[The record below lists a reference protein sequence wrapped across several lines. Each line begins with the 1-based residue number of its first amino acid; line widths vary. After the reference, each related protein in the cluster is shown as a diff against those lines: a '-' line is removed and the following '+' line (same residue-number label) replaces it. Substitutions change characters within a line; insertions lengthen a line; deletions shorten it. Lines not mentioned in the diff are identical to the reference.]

1 MSQIDERRQAMLDM
15 IANINKVEG
24 FDPSVFTVEFTDM
37 NTGNKRL
44 RLPVLIQI
52 AWFRLLYPKGKFDVK
67 VTPGRDCFAATA
79 RVYFDY
85 KDPVEAYVS
94 EATASRGVCKEMPS
108 VSPREWAQTA
118 ALGIALR
125 NAGFG
130 LQFEMAGESF
140 SANAPDEFIMDL
152 TDGEVPGLE
161 ASVNAGGA
169 TAQPTVTVAEAPVVK
184 AEPERELTLEE
195 KYQLALKVE
204 YPLPKYKGRT
214 FGDVL
219 YLEPNAISY
228 IATKYTGD
236 PAVKEAAKVICEY
249 AASQAA

>member
-1 MSQIDERRQAMLDM
+1 MSQIDERRQAMLDL
-15 IANINKVEG
+15 ISNINKVEG
-24 FDPSVFTVEFTDM
+24 FDPSVFTVEYTDM

-44 RLPVLIQI
+44 RLPVVIQI
-52 AWFRLLYPKGKFDVK
+52 AWFRLLYPKGKFDIK
-67 VTPGRDCFAATA
+67 VTPSKDCFAATA
-79 RVYFDY
+79 KVYFDY

-94 EATASRGVCKEMPS
+94 EATASRGVCKELPS

-140 SANAPDEFIMDL
+140 AENAPDEFIMDL
-152 TDGEVPGLE
+152 TEGEVPG
-161 ASVNAGGA
+161 ATPATSIGANAVSAAA
-169 TAQPTVTVAEAPVVK
+169 TPIEAPAAK

-219 YLEPNAISY
+219 YLDPNAISY

-236 PAVKEAAKVICEY
+236 PAVKEAAKIICEY

>member
-15 IANINKVEG
+15 ISNINKVEG

-52 AWFRLLYPKGKFDVK
+52 AWFRLLYPKGKFDIK

-152 TDGEVPGLE
+152 AEGEIPGVTPSEGTGANTGAALTT
-161 ASVNAGGA
+161 AS
-169 TAQPTVTVAEAPVVK
+169 TTEVK
-184 AEPERELTLEE
+184 QEPERELTLEE

-219 YLEPNAISY
+219 YLDPNAISY

-236 PAVKEAAKVICEY
+236 PAVKEAAKIICEY

>member
-15 IANINKVEG
+15 ISNINKVEG

-52 AWFRLLYPKGKFDVK
+52 AWFRLLYPKGKFDIK

-140 SANAPDEFIMDL
+140 SANAPDEFILDL
-152 TDGEVPGLE
+152 AEGEIPGV
-161 ASVNAGGA
+161 ASSEGTGA
-169 TAQPTVTVAEAPVVK
+169 NTGAAPTTVSTTEVK
-184 AEPERELTLEE
+184 QEPERELTLEE

-219 YLEPNAISY
+219 YLDPNAISY

>member
-52 AWFRLLYPKGKFDVK
+52 AWFRLLYPKGKFDIK

-152 TDGEVPGLE
+152 AEGEIPGVTPSEGTGANTGAALTT
-161 ASVNAGGA
+161 AS
-169 TAQPTVTVAEAPVVK
+169 TTEVK
-184 AEPERELTLEE
+184 QEPERELTLEE

-219 YLEPNAISY
+219 YLDPNAISY

>member
-52 AWFRLLYPKGKFDVK
+52 AWFRLLYPKGKFDIK

-94 EATASRGVCKEMPS
+94 EATASRGVCNEMPS

-140 SANAPDEFIMDL
+140 SANAPDEFILDL
-152 TDGEVPGLE
+152 AEGEIPGVAPSE
-161 ASVNAGGA
+161 GTGANTGAAPTTAS
-169 TAQPTVTVAEAPVVK
+169 TTEVK
-184 AEPERELTLEE
+184 QEPERELTLEE

-219 YLEPNAISY
+219 YLDPNAISY

>member
-15 IANINKVEG
+15 ISNINKVEG

-52 AWFRLLYPKGKFDVK
+52 AWFRLLYPKGKFDIK

-152 TDGEVPGLE
+152 AEGEIPGVTPSE
-161 ASVNAGGA
+161 GTGANTGAAPTTASI
-169 TAQPTVTVAEAPVVK
+169 TEVK
-184 AEPERELTLEE
+184 QEPERELTLEE

-219 YLEPNAISY
+219 YLDPNAISY

>member
-15 IANINKVEG
+15 ISNINKVEG

-52 AWFRLLYPKGKFDVK
+52 AWFRLLYPKGKFDIK

-152 TDGEVPGLE
+152 AEGEIPGVPPSEGIG
-161 ASVNAGGA
+161 ANTGAAPA
-169 TAQPTVTVAEAPVVK
+169 TASTTEVK
-184 AEPERELTLEE
+184 QEPERELTLEE

-219 YLEPNAISY
+219 YLDPNAISY

>member
-15 IANINKVEG
+15 ISNINKVEG

-52 AWFRLLYPKGKFDVK
+52 AWFRLLYPKGKFDIK

-152 TDGEVPGLE
+152 AEGEIPGVTPSEGTGANTGAALTT
-161 ASVNAGGA
+161 AS
-169 TAQPTVTVAEAPVVK
+169 TTEVK
-184 AEPERELTLEE
+184 QEPERELTLEE

-219 YLEPNAISY
+219 YLDPNAISY

>member
-1 MSQIDERRQAMLDM
+1 MSQIDERRQAMLDL
-15 IANINKVEG
+15 ISNINKVEG
-24 FDPSVFTVEFTDM
+24 FDPSVFTVEYTDM

-52 AWFRLLYPKGKFDVK
+52 AWFRLLYPKGKFDIK
-67 VTPGRDCFAATA
+67 VTPSKDCFAATA
-79 RVYFDY
+79 KVYFDY

-94 EATASRGVCKEMPS
+94 EATASRGVCKELPS

-140 SANAPDEFIMDL
+140 AENAPDEFIMDL
-152 TDGEVPGLE
+152 TEGEVPSVTPATNTEANKAPVAG
-161 ASVNAGGA
+161 ASV
-169 TAQPTVTVAEAPVVK
+169 EAPAAKV
-184 AEPERELTLEE
+184 EPERELTLEE

-219 YLEPNAISY
+219 YLDPNAISY
-228 IATKYTGD
+228 IATKYTGN
-236 PAVKEAAKVICEY
+236 PAVKEAAKIICEY

>member
-15 IANINKVEG
+15 ISNINKVEG

-52 AWFRLLYPKGKFDVK
+52 AWFRLLYPKGKFDIK

-140 SANAPDEFIMDL
+140 SANAPDEFILDL
-152 TDGEVPGLE
+152 AEGEIPGVTPSE
-161 ASVNAGGA
+161 GTGA
-169 TAQPTVTVAEAPVVK
+169 NTGAAPTTVSTTEVK
-184 AEPERELTLEE
+184 QEPERELTLEE

-219 YLEPNAISY
+219 YLDPNAISY

>member
-24 FDPSVFTVEFTDM
+24 FDPSVFTVEFNDM

-118 ALGIALR
+118 GWM
-125 NAGFG
+125 
-130 LQFEMAGESF
+130 QS
-140 SANAPDEFIMDL
+140 
-152 TDGEVPGLE
+152 
-161 ASVNAGGA
+161 
-169 TAQPTVTVAEAPVVK
+169 
-184 AEPERELTLEE
+184 
-195 KYQLALKVE
+195 
-204 YPLPKYKGRT
+204 
-214 FGDVL
+214 
-219 YLEPNAISY
+219 
-228 IATKYTGD
+228 
-236 PAVKEAAKVICEY
+236 
-249 AASQAA
+249 

>member
-1 MSQIDERRQAMLDM
+1 MSQIDERRQAMLDL
-15 IANINKVEG
+15 ICNINKVEG
-24 FDPSVFTVEFTDM
+24 FDPSVFTVEYTDM

-52 AWFRLLYPKGKFDVK
+52 AWFRLLYPKGKFDIK
-67 VTPGRDCFAATA
+67 VTPSKDCFAATA
-79 RVYFDY
+79 KVYFDY

-94 EATASRGVCKEMPS
+94 EATASRGVCKELPS

-140 SANAPDEFIMDL
+140 AENAPDEFIMDL
-152 TDGEVPGLE
+152 TEGEVPGVTSSTGTAANTGAVSTT
-161 ASVNAGGA
+161 ASA
-169 TAQPTVTVAEAPVVK
+169 TEVK
-184 AEPERELTLEE
+184 KEPERELTLEE

-214 FGDVL
+214 LGDVL
-219 YLEPNAISY
+219 YLDQNAINY
-228 IATKYTGD
+228 IATKFTGD
-236 PAVKEAAKVICEY
+236 PAVKEAAKIICEY
-249 AASQAA
+249 AASRAA

>member
-1 MSQIDERRQAMLDM
+1 MSQIDERRQAMLDL
-15 IANINKVEG
+15 ISNINKVEG
-24 FDPSVFTVEFTDM
+24 FDPSVFTVEYTDM

-52 AWFRLLYPKGKFDVK
+52 AWFRLLYPKGKFDIK
-67 VTPGRDCFAATA
+67 VTPSKDCFAATA
-79 RVYFDY
+79 KVYFDY

-94 EATASRGVCKEMPS
+94 EATASRGVCKELPS

-140 SANAPDEFIMDL
+140 AENAPDEFIMDL
-152 TDGEVPGLE
+152 TEGEVPGVTP
-161 ASVNAGGA
+161 ATSIGANAVSAAA
-169 TAQPTVTVAEAPVVK
+169 TPVEAPAVK

-219 YLEPNAISY
+219 YLDPNAISY

-236 PAVKEAAKVICEY
+236 PAVKEAAKIICEY

>member
-15 IANINKVEG
+15 ISNINKVEG

-52 AWFRLLYPKGKFDVK
+52 AWFRLLYPKGKFDIK

-152 TDGEVPGLE
+152 AEGEIPGVTPSDDTGANTGAASTTVSTSE
-161 ASVNAGGA
+161 AK
-169 TAQPTVTVAEAPVVK
+169 Q
-184 AEPERELTLEE
+184 EPERELTLEE

-219 YLEPNAISY
+219 YLDPNAISY

>member
-169 TAQPTVTVAEAPVVK
+169 TAQTTVTAAETPVVK

-195 KYQLALKVE
+195 KYQFALKVE

-219 YLEPNAISY
+219 YLDPNAISY

>member
-1 MSQIDERRQAMLDM
+1 
-15 IANINKVEG
+15 
-24 FDPSVFTVEFTDM
+24 
-37 NTGNKRL
+37 
-44 RLPVLIQI
+44 
-52 AWFRLLYPKGKFDVK
+52 
-67 VTPGRDCFAATA
+67 
-79 RVYFDY
+79 
-85 KDPVEAYVS
+85 
-94 EATASRGVCKEMPS
+94 MPS

-152 TDGEVPGLE
+152 AEGEIPGVTPSEGTGANTGAALTT
-161 ASVNAGGA
+161 AS
-169 TAQPTVTVAEAPVVK
+169 TTEVK
-184 AEPERELTLEE
+184 QEPERELTLEE

-219 YLEPNAISY
+219 YLDPNAISY

>member
-15 IANINKVEG
+15 ISNINKVEG

-52 AWFRLLYPKGKFDVK
+52 AWFRLLYPKGKFDIK

-152 TDGEVPGLE
+152 AEGEIPGVTPSE
-161 ASVNAGGA
+161 GTGANTA
-169 TAQPTVTVAEAPVVK
+169 TAPTTVSTTEVK
-184 AEPERELTLEE
+184 QEPERELTLEE

-219 YLEPNAISY
+219 YLDPNAISY

>member
-15 IANINKVEG
+15 ISNINKVEG

-52 AWFRLLYPKGKFDVK
+52 AWFRLLYPKGKFDIK

-140 SANAPDEFIMDL
+140 SANAPDEFIIDL
-152 TDGEVPGLE
+152 AEGEIPGVTPSE
-161 ASVNAGGA
+161 GTGANTGAAPITAS
-169 TAQPTVTVAEAPVVK
+169 TTEVK
-184 AEPERELTLEE
+184 QEPERELTLEE

-219 YLEPNAISY
+219 YLDPNAINY

>member
-152 TDGEVPGLE
+152 TDGEVPELE

-169 TAQPTVTVAEAPVVK
+169 TTQTNWKKPEIFPVIVDYF
-184 AEPERELTLEE
+184 TLSSAILR
-195 KYQLALKVE
+195 YCALFE
-204 YPLPKYKGRT
+204 
-214 FGDVL
+214 
-219 YLEPNAISY
+219 
-228 IATKYTGD
+228 
-236 PAVKEAAKVICEY
+236 
-249 AASQAA
+249 

>member
-15 IANINKVEG
+15 ISNINKVEG

-52 AWFRLLYPKGKFDVK
+52 AWFRLLYPKGKFDIK

-152 TDGEVPGLE
+152 AEGEIPGVTPSDGTGANTGAAPTTASTTEV
-161 ASVNAGGA
+161 
-169 TAQPTVTVAEAPVVK
+169 K
-184 AEPERELTLEE
+184 HEPERELTLEE

-219 YLEPNAISY
+219 YLDPNAISY

>member
-15 IANINKVEG
+15 ISNINKVEG

-52 AWFRLLYPKGKFDVK
+52 AWFRLLYPKGKFDIK

-152 TDGEVPGLE
+152 AEGEIPGVTPSE
-161 ASVNAGGA
+161 GTGANTGAAPTTASI
-169 TAQPTVTVAEAPVVK
+169 TEVK
-184 AEPERELTLEE
+184 QEPERELTLEE

-219 YLEPNAISY
+219 YLDPNAISY
-228 IATKYTGD
+228 VATKYTGD

>member
-15 IANINKVEG
+15 ISNINKVEG

-52 AWFRLLYPKGKFDVK
+52 AWFRLLYPKGKFDIK

-152 TDGEVPGLE
+152 AEGEIPGVTPSE
-161 ASVNAGGA
+161 GTGANTGAATTTAS
-169 TAQPTVTVAEAPVVK
+169 TTEVK
-184 AEPERELTLEE
+184 QEPERELTLEE

-219 YLEPNAISY
+219 YLDPNAISY